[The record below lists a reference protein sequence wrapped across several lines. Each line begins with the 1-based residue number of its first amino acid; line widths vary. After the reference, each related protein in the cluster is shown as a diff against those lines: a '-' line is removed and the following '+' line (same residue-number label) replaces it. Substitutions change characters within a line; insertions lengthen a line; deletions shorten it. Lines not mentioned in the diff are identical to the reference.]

1 MDNKNDIF
9 LTAEGRKEL
18 EEELKE
24 LKNIKLP
31 ALIERVA
38 KARSFGDLSENT
50 EYTNA
55 REDLSFIEGRIDE
68 VQEILSRAQTIKAVS
83 NNAKNAVSLG
93 SKVTLKVKGKEH
105 TFTVVGEWE
114 ADPKEKKISQDSPLG
129 KALMGKKVG
138 SEVEVEAPAGKIHYT
153 IHKIH

>member
-1 MDNKNDIF
+1 MNHQNSIY
-9 LTAEGRKEL
+9 LTPEGRSDL
-18 EEELKE
+18 EKELKE
-24 LKNIKLP
+24 LKDQKLP

-50 EYTNA
+50 EYTTA
-55 REDLSFIEGRIDE
+55 REDLSFVEGRIDE
-68 VQEILSRAQTIKAVS
+68 VNEILSRAQTIKPVS
-83 NNAKNAVSLG
+83 GTKKTIALG
-93 SKVTLKVKGKEH
+93 SKVTLKIKGKEH

-138 SEVEVEAPAGKIHYT
+138 EEVEVEAPAGKIRYT